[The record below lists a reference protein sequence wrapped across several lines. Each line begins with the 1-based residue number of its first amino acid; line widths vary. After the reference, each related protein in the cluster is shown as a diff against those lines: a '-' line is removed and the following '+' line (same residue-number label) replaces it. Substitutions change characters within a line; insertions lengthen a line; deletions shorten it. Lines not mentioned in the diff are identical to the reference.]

1 MSSITFP
8 ALALA
13 SHQNPVTFQR
23 LQSHN
28 QNAVFIDPRFPINQY
43 KLIEHV
49 GITRRRG
56 SIVVATN
63 PGPDYFPVFRLDFIP
78 KFGYFPV
85 SGKRQLH
92 GTSLEIEVCN
102 HAAYP

>member
-28 QNAVFIDPRFPINQY
+28 HIIVFINSRFRINQY
-43 KLIEHV
+43 KLREHV
-49 GITRRRG
+49 GITRRRR
-56 SIVVATN
+56 IVVVATN
-63 PGPDYFPVFRLDFIP
+63 SGPDYFPVFRLDFIP